1 MPTSGWSKKATVDIH
16 QMYTRLSWV
25 KRKETS
31 SGTSLTE
38 LKHYSDLF
46 KADMNGVTLKRI
58 LVQGHMGIGKSTF
71 VKKLAVDW
79 AELEKTDE
87 EKSAA
92 LKNFEVV
99 LAIDLREVRECR
111 DLRDVI
117 RRSNIF
123 AEENMFLAE
132 GLLRYIT
139 KNQEKVL
146 LVFDGYEEY
155 LLWRRLARFR
165 CLQDFHREKT
175 ERLLCVDNG
184 SKSQS

>member
-1 MPTSGWSKKATVDIH
+1 MPTSGWSTKATVDIH
-16 QMYTRLSWV
+16 QMCTRLSWV
-25 KRKETS
+25 KREETS

-46 KADMNGVTLKRI
+46 KADMNGVTPKRI

-79 AELEKTDE
+79 AELEKIDE
-87 EKSAA
+87 ENSAA

-99 LAIDLREVRECR
+99 LAIDLREVGECL